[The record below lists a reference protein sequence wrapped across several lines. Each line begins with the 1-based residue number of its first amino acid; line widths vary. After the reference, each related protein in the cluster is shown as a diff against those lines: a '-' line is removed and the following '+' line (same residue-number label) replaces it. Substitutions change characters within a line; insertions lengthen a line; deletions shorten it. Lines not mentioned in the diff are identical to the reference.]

1 MKLASTKEQKFPAR
15 RRGARKAAAAARMRT
30 AFWLSAGAILLAACL
45 LRLLFPD
52 LKPLHHDEGVN
63 GNFLANLFRTG
74 FYHYDPA
81 NYHGPSLYYFGLITT
96 SLNALFYG
104 REGLSTFAIRL
115 VPAIFGIALVWLTLS
130 LHRYLGNFGAL
141 AAGALLTVSP
151 GMVYFSRYF
160 IHEVPFVFFTLALV
174 VCVLRYRDTGQ
185 TRYLMLASASAALM
199 FATKETCIISFA
211 VLLLAWLC
219 TRIYLGIRNGRN
231 QPVLPVQPGITVT
244 IHEYKEGIS
253 RFRLPALALL
263 LFVVIGVLFFSSFFT
278 NFPQGVYDSVR
289 TFGIWAHTG
298 EHTTQYRAPWFRYF
312 EWLTQEELPILVLGG
327 LGILVALWQA
337 RSSFAVFAAFW
348 ALGIT
353 AAYSLLPYKTPWLA
367 LNLVLPLA
375 LIAGYV
381 LNQLFAGGGLRAASA
396 LIVLLAGVAGSL
408 YQAVDLSFFR
418 YDDDSIPYVYAHT
431 SRQLLDLVKE
441 IDSIAARSPDG
452 KNIGIAILSQEHWP
466 LPWYLRDY
474 PDAAFIQHM
483 APASQP
489 ILIASTLQTEEVQ
502 KQLGRLYR
510 PYKAYDLRP
519 GNVLVLYLRRDIQP

>member
-1 MKLASTKEQKFPAR
+1 MKLASTKEQKSPAR
-15 RRGARKAAAAARMRT
+15 KKGARKAAAAMRLRN
-30 AFWLSAGAILLAACL
+30 AFWLSTGAVLLVACL

-63 GNFLANLFRTG
+63 GQFLTTLFRTG
-74 FYHYDPA
+74 YYHYDPA

-96 SLNALFYG
+96 TLNALFFG
-104 REGLSTFAIRL
+104 KAGLSTFAIRL
-115 VPAIFGIALVWLTLS
+115 VPAIFGIALAWLTLS
-130 LHRYLGNFGAL
+130 LRSYLGNFGAV
-141 AAGALLTVSP
+141 AASALLAVSP

-160 IHEVPFVFFTLALV
+160 IHEIPFVFFTLALV
-174 VCVLRYRDTGQ
+174 ICALRYRETARPRD
-185 TRYLMLASASAALM
+185 LMLASTSAALM

-219 TRIYLGIRNGRN
+219 TRTYLAIRNGKDA
-231 QPVLPVQPGITVT
+231 PALPVESGVKVT
-244 IHEYKEGIS
+244 IHNSSAGIS
-253 RFRLPALALL
+253 RYRLPALAAL
-263 LFVVIGVLFFSSFFT
+263 LFVVISVLFFSSFFT

-289 TFGIWAHTG
+289 TFGIWAQTG

-312 EWLTQEELPILVLGG
+312 NWLTQEELPILALGG

-337 RSSFAVFAAFW
+337 RNRFAVFAAFW
-348 ALGIT
+348 ALGIS

-375 LIAGYV
+375 IMAGYA
-381 LNQLFAGGGLRAASA
+381 LNQLFVGGDLRAASA
-396 LIVLLAGVAGSL
+396 VIVLLAGVGGSL
-408 YQAVDLSFFR
+408 YQAIDLSFFR

-431 SRQLLDLVKE
+431 SRQLLDLVQE
-441 IDSIAARSPDG
+441 IDKIAAHSPEG

-489 ILIASTLQTEEVQ
+489 ILIASTLQAEEVQ
-502 KQLGRLYR
+502 KQLGLLYR
-510 PYKAYDLRP
+510 PYRAYDLRP